1 MAQVRKNRPKMVKGA
16 AVHRISQASRYQG
29 IQSRKLEQSKSKY
42 AASKGKR

>member
-29 IQSRKLEQSKSKY
+29 IQSRKLESKSKY